1 MAQRSKT
8 RSGTRKKKK
17 VDTGSKMVVM
27 KGFARPQVIKDMAEE
42 IPVHGRFR
50 IQIGERVDR
59 FGNPNPRGRSKRIVG
74 DSGWVNNTL
83 TNEGKNFYLAAKV
96 GSVTGSKT
104 PTHFQVATQ
113 STAVDATQ
121 TALLGE
127 TRIRK
132 TLLASTLATGTLRM
146 TASWSSTDNTAAI
159 TIGSIGIYET
169 STFGGGTLGAGQ
181 TYTTSQWN
189 SNQDLSATYEWR
201 F

>member
-1 MAQRSKT
+1 MAQRSKSNGKAKRHST
-8 RSGTRKKKK
+8 KKPNAI
-17 VDTGSKMVVM
+17 VM
-27 KGFARPQVIKDMAEE
+27 KGFARPQVIQNIMDMA
-42 IPVHGRFR
+42 PMSQRFR
-50 IQIGERVDR
+50 IQIGERIDR
-59 FGNPNPRGRSKRIVG
+59 FGNLNPRGRGRRIVG
-74 DSGWVNNTL
+74 DSGWVENTL
-83 TNEGKNFYLAAKV
+83 TNDGRNSYLAAKV

-104 PTHFQVATQ
+104 PTHLQLATQ

-121 TALLGE
+121 TSLVGE

-146 TASWSSTDNTAAI
+146 TASWSSTDNVAAI
-159 TIGSIGIYET
+159 TIGSIGVYNT
-169 STFGGGTLGAGQ
+169 DTAGTLGSGQ